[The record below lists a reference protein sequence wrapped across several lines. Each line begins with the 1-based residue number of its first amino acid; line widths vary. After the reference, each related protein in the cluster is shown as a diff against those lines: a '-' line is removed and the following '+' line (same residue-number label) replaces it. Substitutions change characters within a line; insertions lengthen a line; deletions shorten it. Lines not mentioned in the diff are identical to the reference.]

1 MFFNK
6 YPYTDYSQINL
17 DWIMNEIRRLAGM
30 YDGIDRIV
38 KELQKEMDDINANID
53 QAVRD
58 YFNELSQEDIE
69 QLIASALGQSS
80 RITFVSSGDDTDNS
94 TRLGLCAI
102 IATGTHAVLIDT
114 GNDPDATQLLAALSA
129 AGVDTI
135 DAVIITHWHAD
146 HIQGLSGLVD
156 PGQTA
161 ISLADSV
168 LYCPHG
174 QIDIGQVTGYSEVG
188 SGWSSYMSLD
198 ASWKATWTSDYGGYV
213 EPEEYDEA
221 VINGVTYMFNNLDP
235 AKFADY
241 YDYTRGQTGAESDP
255 RISNY
260 NNFSMVVTARY
271 ADTACV
277 FMADLELPATKNNAE
292 IAAWADLF
300 QIEHHGLNYQTDP
313 GYLSSIHAKY
323 SVACCYG
330 AGFLN
335 GFTRMRPT
343 IARCHEVGTVFGT
356 AAANVSFLFSPTGIL
371 AFPNNPV
378 TEITGNGSVLEVG
391 QQLLAGD
398 DLDLLTTPGTYTVQN
413 SSVAAAIVNGPDIN
427 AGYKLYVIQA
437 ANNGYVQQ
445 IAVSSN
451 EYNIIA
457 ARVILNDGTVVNS
470 WAYLKAGPMTNH
482 GKLIS
487 TFQVCPDMTVP
498 SNNQNRIDVQNGF
511 MNVSFDITSTADIPA
526 NTTLFEFTGFRAY
539 STPFVIVSAAGR
551 AIPCRLYGTP
561 GKTIVQNLAQIPDA
575 THLWGSV
582 CGSIWNQNAD

>member
-30 YDGIDRIV
+30 YDGIDQIV
-38 KELQKEMDDINANID
+38 RELKKEMDDINANID

-58 YFNELSQEDIE
+58 YFNELTQEDIE

-80 RITFVSSGDDTDNS
+80 MITFVSSGDDTDNQY
-94 TRLGLCAI
+94 RLGLCAFV
-102 IATGTHAVLIDT
+102 ATGNHAVLIDT
-114 GNDPDATQLLAALSA
+114 GNDSDATQLLAALTA

-161 ISLADSV
+161 VSLADSV

-174 QIDIGQVTGYSEVG
+174 QIDTSQVTGYSEVG

-323 SVACCYG
+323 SVAACYG
-330 AGFLN
+330 AGFSA
-335 GFTRMRPT
+335 GFFRMRPT

-378 TEITGNGSVLEVG
+378 TEIPANGDVLSVG
-391 QQLLAGD
+391 QQIVAGT
-398 DLDLLTTPGTYTVQN
+398 DLDELVDPGVYTVQN
-413 SSVAAAIVNGPDIN
+413 DSINQTLINHPDFTS
-427 AGYKLYVIQA
+427 GYKFIVDMSTNGGFRHQIAITTA
-437 ANNGYVQQ
+437 ANYPR
-445 IAVSSN
+445 IAIRN
-451 EYNIIA
+451 FKQTPHEWYPWKYIA
-457 ARVILNDGTVVNS
+457 SGE
-470 WAYLKAGPMTNH
+470 
-482 GKLIS
+482 
-487 TFQVCPDMTVP
+487 QVYDTLDNYIQSADITVP
-498 SNNQNRIDVQNGF
+498 SNRQNRIEKHNFV
-511 MNVSFDITSTADIPA
+511 VVISFDFSATDDLAS
-526 NTTLFEFTGFRAY
+526 NTELFRFTGTRY
-539 STPFVIVSAAGR
+539 PSTSFVACTTAGA
-551 AIPCRLYGTP
+551 AIPMEVYWDGTN
-561 GKTIVQNLAQIPDA
+561 TQIRNKRVIPNGA
-575 THLWGSV
+575 HVYGSV
-582 CGSIWNQNAD
+582 TVHEILTN

>member
-1 MFFNK
+1 MWDNR
-6 YPYTDYSQINL
+6 YPYTDFSQLNL
-17 DWIMNEIRRLAGM
+17 DFILRETRRLAEQ
-30 YDGIDRIV
+30 YDSLDQIV
-38 KELQKEMDDINANID
+38 QAIKAEVDDIDANID
-53 QAVRD
+53 DAVRD
-58 YFNELSQEDIE
+58 YFNSMTQADIE

-94 TRLGLCAI
+94 TRLGLCAF
-102 IATGTHAVLIDT
+102 IATGNHAVLIDT
-114 GNDPDATQLLAALSA
+114 GNDSDATQLLAALTA

-146 HIQGLSGLVD
+146 HIQGLSGLTD
-156 PGQTA
+156 PGQTS

-174 QIDIGQVTGYSEVG
+174 QIDTSQVTGYSEVG
-188 SGWSSYMSLD
+188 SGWASYMSLD

-241 YDYTRGQTGAESDP
+241 YDYCRGQTGVESSP

-260 NNFSMVVTARY
+260 NNFSMIVTARY

-277 FMADLELPATKNNAE
+277 FMADLELPGTKNNAA

-313 GYLSSIHAKY
+313 GYLTSIHAKY

-330 AGFLN
+330 TGFSN
-335 GFTRMRPT
+335 GFIRMRPT

-371 AFPNNPV
+371 AFPVNPV
-378 TEITGNGSVLEVG
+378 TDITGNGSVLEVG

-398 DLDLLTTPGTYTVQN
+398 DLDLLTAPGTYTVQN
-413 SSVAAAIVNGPDIN
+413 STVSAAIVNGPNIN
-427 AGYKLYVIQA
+427 AGYKLYVVQA

-445 IAVSSN
+445 IAFSSN
-451 EYNIIA
+451 EYNLIA

-470 WAYLKAGPMTNH
+470 WAYLKATS
-482 GKLIS
+482 KLAAKHIS
-487 TFQVCPDMTVP
+487 TYQISADFTVS
-498 SNNQNRIDVQNGF
+498 SNNQNRVEVINGF
-511 MNVSFDITSTADIPA
+511 MNVSFDITATADIAA
-526 NTTLFEFTGFRAY
+526 NTTLFQFDGYRAY
-539 STPFVIVSAAGR
+539 STPFVIVSAAGK
-551 AIPCRLYGTP
+551 AIPCRLYGTS
-561 GKTIVQNLAQIPDA
+561 GKTIVQNLAQIPDG
-575 THLWGSV
+575 THAYGSV
-582 CGSIWNQNAD
+582 CAAIWNGDAT